1 MTTLSETAVSVP
13 RALIDVLRADGP
25 VILCGHARP
34 DGDSIGSVMAM
45 AAALRLRGRQV
56 RTLCSDPAPSA
67 FLAFP
72 RMDTLEIVHE
82 VDASGATVIVM
93 ESGAL
98 TRTGIAGLERAAT
111 IVNIDH
117 HLGNTGYGTVNWFDE
132 GAAACVELVA
142 DAIDAIDV
150 AWTSEIATYLYLGLN
165 TDTGSFRH
173 SHITA
178 RSFELARRCV
188 LAGADPVRIGQVAYD
203 SFSLGRVR
211 LIGELLHGMQLEA
224 GGRLAVLTLTPD
236 VHARAGSSP
245 DETEGLINLP
255 VHGAGHPRRV
265 PAAQRRSGR
274 DPRQPALEG
283 RRRRSRGGAALWR
296 RRAHECQ
303 RLHVDR
309 PDRDGA
315 RHAAAAAARRPQ
327 VIPAL
332 DGVLIVDKP
341 EGMTSHDVVA
351 TVRRRLPR
359 KTRVGHTGTLDPF
372 ATGVLPV
379 VIGKATRLSQFL
391 TAGRKRYRATVA
403 FGTATDTG
411 DRMGVVIDTASPDV
425 LRDTG
430 RDRR

>member
-67 FLAFP
+67 FLTFP
-72 RMDTLEIVHE
+72 RMDTLEILQE

-188 LAGADPVRIGQVAYD
+188 IAGADPVRIGQVAYD
-203 SFSLGRVR
+203 SYSLGRLR

-236 VHARAGSSP
+236 EHASAGSSP
-245 DETEGLINLP
+245 DETEGIINLP
-255 VHGAGHPRRV
+255 FTAQDIRAVCLLRSDEAGVTRVSLRSKGAVDVRAV
-265 PAAQRRSGR
+265 AQRFGGGGHMNASGFTST
-274 DPRQPALEG
+274 DPIE
-283 RRRRSRGGAALWR
+283 S
-296 RRAHECQ
+296 
-303 RLHVDR
+303 V
-309 PDRDGA
+309 
-315 RHAAAAAARRPQ
+315 
-327 VIPAL
+327 
-332 DGVLIVDKP
+332 
-341 EGMTSHDVVA
+341 
-351 TVRRRLPR
+351 
-359 KTRVGHTGTLDPF
+359 
-372 ATGVLPV
+372 
-379 VIGKATRLSQFL
+379 
-391 TAGRKRYRATVA
+391 RATLL
-403 FGTATDTG
+403 
-411 DRMGVVIDTASPDV
+411 PL
-425 LRDTG
+425 LRDAL
-430 RDRR
+430 R